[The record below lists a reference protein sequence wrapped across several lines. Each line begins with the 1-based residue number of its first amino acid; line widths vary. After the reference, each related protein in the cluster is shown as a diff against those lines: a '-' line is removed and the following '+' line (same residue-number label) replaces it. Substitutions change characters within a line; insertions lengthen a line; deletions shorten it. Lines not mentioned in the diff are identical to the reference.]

1 MKRSPLKALGV
12 DLRRPLEGV
21 LKMQGDGDIRGFA
34 RLLLFMLLDGV
45 LVGVRKGDVEDSR
58 EVFRFRERRGG
69 VLRSE
74 MDGFLSTMVTIIIV
88 DFDVNRDNET
98 KEWNVSTQRVKR
110 EDQGCE
116 RARLRTLH
124 GVHGNVSVTIWR
136 SDISQYVA
144 VSRPAK
150 IIIFT
155 FMCNTW
161 KRARRAASQ
170 LIRLWFI

>member
-1 MKRSPLKALGV
+1 MEKKTCLIFDCTV
-12 DLRRPLEGV
+12 DL
-21 LKMQGDGDIRGFA
+21 I
-34 RLLLFMLLDGV
+34 V
-45 LVGVRKGDVEDSR
+45 LVVW
-58 EVFRFRERRGG
+58 
-69 VLRSE
+69 L
-74 MDGFLSTMVTIIIV
+74 
-88 DFDVNRDNET
+88 ET

-161 KRARRAASQ
+161 KRARRAAS
-170 LIRLWFI
+170 